1 MNERPNSN
9 TNEDIVLDQY
19 SYKTLHKLI
28 KSGMW
33 KMYCSRD
40 FQIVGVEWSDELRRM
55 IGYTNEQDFPNRFEA
70 WSDLLHPEDK
80 GRVLGEIDPVL
91 RDVTGNKIF
100 DQDYRLYT
108 KNQGYSWFRASA
120 DVARREDGTPYC
132 LFGIFVDVTEQKEH
146 DKLEKA
152 RDEALKK
159 ADAELVWR
167 DTLADIMTRNLD
179 SVYVILNKKNRESVY
194 VSPSIEQ
201 YSQSI

>member
-1 MNERPNSN
+1 M
-9 TNEDIVLDQY
+9 
-19 SYKTLHKLI
+19 
-28 KSGMW
+28 
-33 KMYCSRD
+33 
-40 FQIVGVEWSDELRRM
+40 
-55 IGYTNEQDFPNRFEA
+55 
-70 WSDLLHPEDK
+70 
-80 GRVLGEIDPVL
+80 
-91 RDVTGNKIF
+91 
-100 DQDYRLYT
+100 
-108 KNQGYSWFRASA
+108 
-120 DVARREDGTPYC
+120 
-132 LFGIFVDVTEQKEH
+132 DVTEQKEH